1 MTATLATF
9 ARVFAI
15 NGSTGA
21 RVARECAPHS
31 VLNHLE
37 PFAAR
42 FAARYPAHRR
52 GMPASAAKPK
62 VGYGR

>member
-1 MTATLATF
+1 MTAMLATF
-9 ARVFAI
+9 ARVLAI
-15 NGSTGA
+15 SGSTGA
-21 RVARECAPHS
+21 RAARECAPHT

-42 FAARYPAHRR
+42 YPAHRR
-52 GMPASAAKPK
+52 AMPASATKPK